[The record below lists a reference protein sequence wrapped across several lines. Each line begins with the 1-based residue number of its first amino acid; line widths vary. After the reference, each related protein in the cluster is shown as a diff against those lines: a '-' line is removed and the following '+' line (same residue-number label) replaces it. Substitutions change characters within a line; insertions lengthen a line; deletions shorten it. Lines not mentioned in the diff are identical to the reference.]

1 MKKYLSFMAF
11 ALMAVFSLTLASCGD
26 DDEEELQ
33 NGSNSEIDYTLQA
46 SGRVVVSDL
55 DGNQLYVSI
64 VKDAGYR
71 IWATDYNMSD
81 ATISFK
87 AFISPEDGLN
97 TSKKLTMIALDP
109 PAGESLEVGKISDNG
124 RLSFSYYKYDSKGYI
139 ETKSAQ
145 NWFTGTVEIVSV
157 EANKTIELKFSE
169 CKSEIEPNVVFNGE
183 IKFPIRQKS
192 FFE

>member
-26 DDEEELQ
+26 DDEEKSQ

-55 DGNQLYVSI
+55 DGNQLYASI

-71 IWATDYNMSD
+71 IWTTDYNMSD

-87 AFISPEDGLN
+87 AFMSPEDGLN

-124 RLSFSYYKYDSKGYI
+124 RLSFSYYKYDREGYI

-145 NWFTGTVEIVSV
+145 NWFTGTVEIVSF
-157 EANKTIELKFSE
+157 EANKYITLKFSD
-169 CKSEIEPNVVFNGE
+169 CKSSIEPKIVFSGE
-183 IKFPIRQKS
+183 IIFPIRQKS

>member
-1 MKKYLSFMAF
+1 MAF

-26 DDEEELQ
+26 DDEEKSQ

-71 IWATDYNMSD
+71 IWTTDYNMSD

-87 AFISPEDGLN
+87 AFMSPEDGLN

-124 RLSFSYYKYDSKGYI
+124 RLSFSYYKYDREGYI
-139 ETKSAQ
+139 ETKSVQ
-145 NWFTGTVEIVSV
+145 KWFTGTVEIVSI
-157 EANKTIELKFSE
+157 EANKYITLKFSD
-169 CKSEIEPNVVFNGE
+169 CKSSTEPKIVFSGE
-183 IKFPIRQKS
+183 IIFPIRKK
-192 FFE
+192 FE

>member
-1 MKKYLSFMAF
+1 MKNYLSFIAF
-11 ALMAVFSLTLASCGD
+11 AMMAVFSLSFMSCGY

-33 NGSNSEIDYTLQA
+33 NGSNSELDYTLQA

-71 IWATDYNMSD
+71 IWTTDYNMSD

-124 RLSFSYYKYDSKGYI
+124 RLSFSYYNYDSKGYI

-145 NWFTGTVEIVSV
+145 HWFEGTVEIVSFD
-157 EANKTIELKFSE
+157 ANKYITLKFSD
-169 CKSEIEPNVVFNGE
+169 CKSSTGPKIVFSGE
-183 IKFPIRQKS
+183 IIFPIRQKS

>member
-1 MKKYLSFMAF
+1 MAF

-26 DDEEELQ
+26 DDEEKTQ
-33 NGSNSEIDYTLQA
+33 YGSNSEIDYTLQA

-71 IWATDYNMSD
+71 IWTTDYNMSD

-87 AFISPEDGLN
+87 AFMSPEDGLN

-124 RLSFSYYKYDSKGYI
+124 RLSFSYYKYDREGYI
-139 ETKSAQ
+139 ETKSVQ
-145 NWFTGTVEIVSV
+145 KWFTGTVEIVSI
-157 EANKTIELKFSE
+157 EANKYITLKFSD
-169 CKSEIEPNVVFNGE
+169 CKSSTEPKIVFSGE
-183 IKFPIRQKS
+183 IIFPIRKKI
-192 FFE
+192 

>member
-71 IWATDYNMSD
+71 IWTTDYNMSD

-87 AFISPEDGLN
+87 AFMSPEDGLN

-124 RLSFSYYKYDSKGYI
+124 RLSFSYYKYDREGYI
-139 ETKSAQ
+139 ETKSVQ
-145 NWFTGTVEIVSV
+145 NWFDGTVEIVSI
-157 EANKTIELKFSE
+157 EANKYITLKFSD
-169 CKSEIEPNVVFNGE
+169 CKSSTEPKIVFSGE
-183 IKFPIRQKS
+183 IIFPIRKNV
-192 FFE
+192 

>member
-26 DDEEELQ
+26 DDEEKSQ

-71 IWATDYNMSD
+71 IWTTDYNMSD

-87 AFISPEDGLN
+87 AFMSPEDGLN

-124 RLSFSYYKYDSKGYI
+124 RLSFSYYKYDREGYI
-139 ETKSAQ
+139 ETKSVQ
-145 NWFTGTVEIVSV
+145 KWFTGTVEIVSI
-157 EANKTIELKFSE
+157 EANKYITLKFSD
-169 CKSEIEPNVVFNGE
+169 CKSSTEPKIVFSGE
-183 IKFPIRQKS
+183 IIFPIRKNV
-192 FFE
+192 

>member
-1 MKKYLSFMAF
+1 MAF

-71 IWATDYNMSD
+71 IWATDYYMSD

-124 RLSFSYYKYDSKGYI
+124 RLSFSYYNYDSKGYI

-145 NWFTGTVEIVSV
+145 NWFTGTVEIVSF
-157 EANKTIELKFSE
+157 EANKYITLKFSD
-169 CKSEIEPNVVFNGE
+169 CKSSIEPKIVFSGE
-183 IKFPIRQKS
+183 IIFPIRQKS

>member
-71 IWATDYNMSD
+71 IWTTDYNRSD

-109 PAGESLEVGKISDNG
+109 PAGESLEVGKISDSG
-124 RLSFSYYKYDSKGYI
+124 RLSFNYYKYDSEGYI
-139 ETKSAQ
+139 EIKSAQ
-145 NWFTGTVEIVSV
+145 NWFTGTVEIVSI
-157 EANKTIELKFSE
+157 EANKYITLKFSD
-169 CKSEIEPNVVFNGE
+169 CKSSIEPKIVFSGE
-183 IKFPIRQKS
+183 IIFPIRQKS
-192 FFE
+192 FFD

>member
-1 MKKYLSFMAF
+1 MAF

-33 NGSNSEIDYTLQA
+33 NGSNSEIDYTIQA

-71 IWATDYNMSD
+71 IWTTDYNRSD

-109 PAGESLEVGKISDNG
+109 PAGESLEVGKISDSG
-124 RLSFSYYKYDSKGYI
+124 RLSFNYYKYDSEGYI
-139 ETKSAQ
+139 EIKSAQ
-145 NWFTGTVEIVSV
+145 NWFTGTVEIVSI
-157 EANKTIELKFSE
+157 EANKYITLKFSD
-169 CKSEIEPNVVFNGE
+169 CKSSIEPKIVFSGE
-183 IKFPIRQKS
+183 IIFPIRQKS
-192 FFE
+192 FFG